1 MFENNKAFKSLFL
14 IPSMQLKL
22 DYPKLLTD
30 TISLISELVTE
41 VKIRVDDNGLGITAV
56 DPANVALTN
65 FQLPKKAFSQFEV
78 EEEVLGISLDNL
90 KSVLKRAGKNSSLVL
105 KKNDNNLTVEIHD
118 KIKREFNLSLINI
131 EQEEKEMPDLEF
143 SCEVKMPSED
153 FTHAINDCS
162 VVADSC
168 SFAIEDGKFII
179 SAKGLNS
186 MRSEFSS
193 DEAFIDGEDGKSKY
207 SLEYLEKIIK
217 ACKLTDSVSI
227 NFDDDYPLKLEFEND
242 RMDLAFVLA
251 PRVDTE
257 E

>member
-1 MFENNKAFKSLFL
+1 
-14 IPSMQLKL
+14 MQLKL
-22 DYPKLLTD
+22 DYPKILTEN
-30 TISLISELVTE
+30 ISLISELVTE
-41 VKIRVDDNGLGITAV
+41 VKMRVDENGLGITAV

-90 KSVLKRAGKNSSLVL
+90 KSVLKRAGKNSSIIL
-105 KKNDNNLTVEIHD
+105 KKNDNSLTIEIHD
-118 KIKREFNLSLINI
+118 KIKREFNISLINI

-143 SCEVKMPSED
+143 SCKVKMASED
-153 FTHAINDCS
+153 FSQAINDCK

-168 SFAIEDGKFII
+168 SFAISEDNFII

-186 MRSEFSS
+186 MKSEFSK
-193 DEAFIDGEDGKSKY
+193 DEVFIEGEKGQAKY
-207 SLEYLEKIIK
+207 SLEYLEKIVQ
-217 ACKLTDSVSI
+217 ASKLSDSVSI
-227 NFDDDYPLKLEFEND
+227 NFSDDYPLKLEFQND
-242 RMDLAFVLA
+242 RMELAFVLA